1 MIKSYIRSAVRM
13 TESVE
18 EPASKNLISSKSID
32 EADLD
37 NAIRKL
43 KNGKVTDLDKV
54 PTTVIKN
61 AGDLI

>member
-1 MIKSYIRSAVRM
+1 M